1 MSAFKPEKEKKR
13 IEMFVA
19 LAVEHGIGYER
30 ARFLAACSHTQQG
43 RNEENR
49 DAYIPYD
56 DAVLI
61 REAFRLGIG
70 LKDTADMMGMTN
82 EQVASFGL
90 NFPMKSS
97 FDNKSRGGCT
107 YNLLHPKDHE

>member
-1 MSAFKPEKEKKR
+1 MSAFDPAKDKTRTELF
-13 IEMFVA
+13 IA
-19 LAVEHGIGYER
+19 HAVEHGIGYER
-30 ARFLAACSHTQQG
+30 ARFLAACSHIQLAK
-43 RNEENR
+43 NEENK

-70 LKDTADMMGMTN
+70 LKDTAEMMGMT
-82 EQVASFGL
+82 EQQVMSFGL

-97 FDNKSRGGCT
+97 FQNKSRGRMK
-107 YNLLHPKDHE
+107 YSLLNPQDNE